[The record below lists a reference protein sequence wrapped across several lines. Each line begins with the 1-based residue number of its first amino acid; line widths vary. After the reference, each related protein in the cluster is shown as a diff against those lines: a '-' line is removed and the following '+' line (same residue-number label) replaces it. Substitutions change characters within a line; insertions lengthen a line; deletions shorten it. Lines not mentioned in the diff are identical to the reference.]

1 MRTLVAICFALLLT
15 GCYKTEY
22 SETLTEQATVLDVIY
37 QPSQHGDGMGVG
49 MSMSGNMVVTSN
61 SVDIPAK
68 YAIVFE
74 CQHGKFIVEGTREKY
89 KALWQRLKAGQHV
102 TVTYREQWR
111 VDDKTRTLVKYYFI
125 DAN

>member
-1 MRTLVAICFALLLT
+1 MRTLFAICAALVLA

-22 SETLTEQATVLDVIY
+22 SETLTEQAAVLDVIY
-37 QPSQHGDGMGVG
+37 QPSQHGGGMGVG

-68 YAIVFE
+68 YAVVFE
-74 CQHGKFIVEGTREKY
+74 CQHGKFIIEGTGEKH
-89 KALWQRLKAGQHV
+89 KALWQRLKAGQRV

-111 VDDKTRTLVKYYFI
+111 VDDKTRTLVKYDFL